1 MGSESQAPGAL
12 LESVDAL
19 DSDPGPNLMNLM
31 HRNGP
36 RTLDSSS
43 PPGPLPGPL
52 NRVHVMNLMKRMASH
67 ESNAYHDSNACTA
80 SNDSNASNDHNGKL
94 MNRVSLK
101 SAPRP

>member
-1 MGSESQAPGAL
+1 MGSESQALGAL

-36 RTLDSSS
+36 QDFRFKLP

-52 NRVHVMNLMKRMASH
+52 NRVHVMNLMKRMASN
-67 ESNAYHDSNACTA
+67 EANAYNDSNACTA
-80 SNDSNASNDHNGKL
+80 SNDSNDSNDHNG
-94 MNRVSLK
+94 S
-101 SAPRP
+101 